1 MIYTYYGGINMDT
14 AKIFKNGRSQA
25 VRLPKSCR
33 FDVQEV
39 YVKKINDL
47 VILVP
52 KDAAWKVL
60 ESGVDYFTSD
70 YLKQRS
76 QPAVQERK
84 EI

>member
-1 MIYTYYGGINMDT
+1 MLLTGGIDMDT

-52 KDAAWKVL
+52 KDTAWKVL

>member
-1 MIYTYYGGINMDT
+1 MLLTGGIDMDT

-33 FDVQEV
+33 LDVQEV

-52 KDAAWKVL
+52 KDTAWKVL

>member
-1 MIYTYYGGINMDT
+1 MET

-33 FDVQEV
+33 LEGKEV

-47 VILVP
+47 LILVP
-52 KDAAWKVL
+52 KDTAWKIL
-60 ESGVDYFTSD
+60 ESGVNYFSAD
-70 YLKQRS
+70 YLKQRD
-76 QPAVQERK
+76 QPSVQERK